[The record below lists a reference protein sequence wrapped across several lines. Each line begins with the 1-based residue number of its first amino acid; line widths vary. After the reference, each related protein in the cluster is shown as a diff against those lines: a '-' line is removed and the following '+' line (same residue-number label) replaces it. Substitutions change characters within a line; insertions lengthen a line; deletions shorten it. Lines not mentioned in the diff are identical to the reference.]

1 MMPKEELLQYIHK
14 TADMGVSGLE
24 DVLPKTEDQEL
35 FSTLEKQ
42 KTQYEKVRQEARRLL
57 ERQGEIVN
65 DASAMAKL
73 SANMMSAGKLLF
85 DASPEKIAEMTI
97 QGTTM
102 GIVKTIRHLNDYQ
115 GDDGD
120 ARRLGE
126 RLLDTQEQNVERM
139 KAYL

>member
-14 TADMGVSGLE
+14 TADMGVAGLE
-24 DVLPKTEDQEL
+24 DMLPKTEDQEL

-57 ERQGEIVN
+57 ERQGESVN

-73 SANMMSAGKLLF
+73 SANMMSVLF

-102 GIVKTIRHLNDYQ
+102 GVTKTIQHLRDY
-115 GDDGD
+115 DGED
-120 ARRLGE
+120 ESALRLGE
-126 RLLDTQEQNVERM
+126 RLLEIQEENVEEM
-139 KAYL
+139 KRFL

>member
-24 DVLPKTEDQEL
+24 DMLPKTEDQEL

-42 KTQYEKVRQEARRLL
+42 
-57 ERQGEIVN
+57 GESVN

-102 GIVKTIRHLNDYQ
+102 GVTKTIQHLRDY
-115 GDDGD
+115 DGED
-120 ARRLGE
+120 ESALRLGE
-126 RLLDTQEQNVERM
+126 RLLEIQEENVEEM
-139 KAYL
+139 KRFL